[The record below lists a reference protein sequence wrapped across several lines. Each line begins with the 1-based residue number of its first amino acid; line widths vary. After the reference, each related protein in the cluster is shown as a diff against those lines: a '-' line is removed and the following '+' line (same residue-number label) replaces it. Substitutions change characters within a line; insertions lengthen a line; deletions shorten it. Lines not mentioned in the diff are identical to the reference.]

1 MLDGDQAGAGA
12 PRFGYVVLA
21 HTDAPAV
28 LRLVRR
34 VRALSPTASVLVR
47 HAQPA
52 GFLDEADAAAAGASV
67 LRSEIT
73 VSWGLWTL
81 TNAAVEALEHARATT
96 SADWHVLVS
105 GQDHPVR
112 DLAEW
117 EREIV
122 ASGAGAAYRH
132 FGSRHQDWQFR
143 WRVVRL
149 PAALTSLPRP
159 VRYALERVWRRL
171 GSPVLDPVVKFY
183 RLGNRSS
190 AWGLALRRPRTV
202 LTGPPLP
209 ISTGSFWLAVSS
221 EALDRLLARH
231 RADADLRGWFAPT
244 LVADEHYLQSLLV
257 DDPLTT
263 VVDAVVTWQHVPA
276 GDWNATELTPEQ
288 VDVAARS
295 GAAFARKVAGPRA
308 AEVVA
313 RADALTGRAAAA
325 PAAPAQ
331 AP

>member
-1 MLDGDQAGAGA
+1 MLDGDDAGAGSA
-12 PRFGYVVLA
+12 RFSYVVLA

-34 VRALSPTASVLVR
+34 VRALSPTSSVLVR
-47 HAQPA
+47 HAQPPE
-52 GFLDEADAAAAGASV
+52 FLTEADAAAAGASL
-67 LRSEIT
+67 LRSQIT

-96 SADWHVLVS
+96 DADWHVLVS

-112 DLAEW
+112 DLAVW
-117 EREIV
+117 EREIA

-132 FGSRHQDWQFR
+132 FGPRHQDWQFR
-143 WRVVRL
+143 WHVVRL
-149 PAALTSLPRP
+149 PGALTSLPRP
-159 VRYALERVWRRL
+159 VRYLLERAWRRL
-171 GSPVLDPVVKFY
+171 GSPVMAPLVKFY

-190 AWGLALRRPRTV
+190 SWGLAVRRPRTA
-202 LTGPPLP
+202 LAGPPLP
-209 ISTGSFWLAVSS
+209 VSTGSFWLAVSS

-231 RADADLRGWFAPT
+231 HADEDLRGWFAPT

-263 VVDAVVTWQHVPA
+263 VLDAVVTWQHVPR

-288 VDVAARS
+288 VEVAARS
-295 GAAFARKVAGPRA
+295 GAAFARKVTGPRA

-313 RADALTGRAAAA
+313 RADALTGRALAS
-325 PAAPAQ
+325 PA
-331 AP
+331 